1 MVIQQF
7 LLFGLMSTVDGERDQ
22 QVAETVDG
30 ECDEQL
36 VNDCEQFDTHRPTKL
51 LRLTRLMCSCE
62 IL

>member
-1 MVIQQF
+1 
-7 LLFGLMSTVDGERDQ
+7 MSTVDGERDQ